1 MKLLNLMIV
10 LMFFSGSLSHA
21 GHHEGEGSYMMQA
34 LQNTGQHNILIS
46 AIKTS
51 GLEKLFNQE
60 SKVQELYMHRMMM
73 HLKNFQKL

>member
-34 LQNTGQHNILIS
+34 HQNTGQHNI
-46 AIKTS
+46 
-51 GLEKLFNQE
+51 
-60 SKVQELYMHRMMM
+60 
-73 HLKNFQKL
+73 

>member
-1 MKLLNLMIV
+1 
-10 LMFFSGSLSHA
+10 MFFSGSLSHA

-60 SKVQELYMHRMMM
+60 SKVPRTLYAPNDDVRN
-73 HLKNFQKL
+73 KCKSRVI